1 MKKYFEQLRP
11 MERRLAVGVIVA
23 LILVANY
30 VFIWPYFGEWGG
42 LDNQIRQAQQ
52 TLKTY
57 QDTIA
62 LTGAYQLKL
71 KPFENQGEFV
81 AAEDQSIDL
90 MHAINER
97 ARATGVSI
105 QSTSRSVT
113 QTNDMFYV
121 EQVQSV
127 TLLATDAQLVDFLY
141 QLGNDPSMI
150 RVRDL
155 ELQPDGP
162 RQRLEA
168 SVQLVASY
176 QRTPGKNLK
185 NATASVQ

>member
-30 VFIWPYFGEWGG
+30 VFIWPYYGQWG
-42 LDNQIRQAQQ
+42 DFDRKIDEAHR
-52 TLKTY
+52 TLKDY

-62 LTGAYQLKL
+62 QTPMIQRKL

-81 AAEDQSIDL
+81 PADDQSVNFLRTIQKTSADAGV
-90 MHAINER
+90 AIVNN
-97 ARATGVSI
+97 
-105 QSTSRSVT
+105 SRSTTV
-113 QTNDMFYV
+113 TNDAFYI
-121 EQVQSV
+121 EQVQNISV
-127 TLLATDAQLVDFLY
+127 VATDQQLVDFLY
-141 QLGNDPSMI
+141 RLGMDPAMV

-162 RQRLEA
+162 RQHLDA
-168 SVQLVASY
+168 SIQLVASY
-176 QRTPGKNLK
+176 QKTSGKTLK
-185 NATASVQ
+185 NTTASAQ

>member
-30 VFIWPYFGEWGG
+30 VLIWPYYGTWGNNESQMREG
-42 LDNQIRQAQQ
+42 QQ
-52 TLKTY
+52 TYKTY

-62 LTGAYQLKL
+62 ESGKYEILLK
-71 KPFENQGEFV
+71 KFENQGEYV
-81 AAEDQSIDL
+81 APENQSISL
-90 MHAINER
+90 IQTIQTKSI
-97 ARATGVSI
+97 ATGVTI
-105 QSTSRSVT
+105 QSTSRSLT
-113 QTNDMFYV
+113 HTNDIFFI
-121 EQVQSV
+121 EQVQNINV
-127 TLLATDAQLVDFLY
+127 VATDAQLVDFLY

-155 ELQPDGP
+155 GLQPDGP
-162 RQRLEA
+162 RQHLNGTIT
-168 SVQLVASY
+168 LVASY

-185 NATASVQ
+185 NATASAQ